1 MNGCKTVDGGAPAE
15 TALDGSL
22 LSMKQLPLA
31 ISPPLRPTLD
41 NFVVGG
47 NAGALHHLLNLPLVP
62 RPQANGDGLPTPAGA
77 DGLLAQTGGPA
88 VPPPPV
94 YLWGPPGCG
103 KTHLLHGLA
112 ARVAQAGFPVGW
124 FDARDALPWSLQPDW
139 ALVVIDDCESMD
151 AAAQHAAFVLFTEA
165 LTHAVPLAAAGSLP
179 PADLALRD
187 DLRTRLAWG
196 HVFALQPLSE
206 AETCS
211 AMVAEARRRGF
222 DLPLE
227 VSNYLLSRFP
237 RDLGTLMALLAALD
251 DHGLATGRRLT
262 VPLVR
267 DLITHRR

>member
-1 MNGCKTVDGGAPAE
+1 MR
-15 TALDGSL
+15 
-22 LSMKQLPLA
+22 QLPLA

-41 NFVVGG
+41 SFVVGG
-47 NAGALHHLLNLPLVP
+47 NAAALHHLLNMPLVP
-62 RPQANGDGLPTPAGA
+62 GPQADAAGLRQQA
-77 DGLLAQTGGPA
+77 GGPQ
-88 VPPPPV
+88 VLVPPV

-103 KTHLLHGLA
+103 KTHLLRGLV
-112 ARVAQAGFPVGW
+112 ARVVQAGSSVGW
-124 FDARDALPWSLQPDW
+124 FDARDPVPWSLQPDW

-165 LTHAVPLAAAGSLP
+165 LTHAVPLASAGNSP

-206 AETCS
+206 ADTCS

-222 DLPLE
+222 DLPAE
-227 VSNYLLSRFP
+227 VLNYLLSRFP

-251 DHGLATGRRLT
+251 DHALATSRRLT

-267 DLITHRR
+267 DLITYAR